1 MNHPILHRRGE
12 PLQYPRMNKE
22 TPCIAVCVID
32 PKAKLC
38 LGCGRTLQEIARWG
52 RMESA
57 ERLGIMAT
65 LEARMT
71 DAGFAPPSTYASKRR
86 PTTP

>member
-1 MNHPILHRRGE
+1 MRKRAE
-12 PLQYPRMNKE
+12 PLKYRWMNKE
-22 TPCIAVCVID
+22 TPCVAICVID

-57 ERLGIMAT
+57 ERLSIMAT
-65 LEARMT
+65 LETRMT
-71 DAGFAPPSTYASKRR
+71 DAGFAPPSTFAPKPR
-86 PTTP
+86 PATT

>member
-1 MNHPILHRRGE
+1 
-12 PLQYPRMNKE
+12 MNKE
-22 TPCIAVCVID
+22 TPCVAICVID

-57 ERLGIMAT
+57 ERLSIMAA
-65 LEARMT
+65 LESRMT
-71 DAGFAPPSTYASKRR
+71 EAGFAPPSTYAGRR
-86 PTTP
+86 KPASS

>member
-1 MNHPILHRRGE
+1 MRIGGE
-12 PLQYPRMNKE
+12 PLQYRRMNKE
-22 TPCIAVCVID
+22 TPCVAICVID

-57 ERLGIMAT
+57 ERLSIMAT
-65 LEARMT
+65 LETRMT
-71 DAGFAPPSTYASKRR
+71 EAGFAPPSTFARR
-86 PTTP
+86 PGPATP